1 MKIKNLTYNKMRVIY
16 YISIATAIIL
26 SSATLSAQQKID
38 PTLEVKRDFDAKLME
53 ITKGKLYSSFAD
65 SLGIFNLA
73 FKYTIFDKPI
83 KDLYEFTPLPSATIE
98 RSPTLVQPFFYL
110 QAGSN
115 FPLNPYGSFYLQP
128 RLGKGLSLII
138 NGKHNSYM
146 DKLPGV
152 VITDNIVSRGADR
165 GAAPSSASDLGVR
178 FKYSWVKGEIGADAA
193 VGSYRNSYYGIN
205 ETTLSL
211 LSQFSPFPQP
221 RESAYMK
228 DSLSGVLSK
237 TGAKLYARS
246 INNNKKSLYY
256 DFDISISQS
265 KAKAKFYEVFDL
277 TGDPFSGFLKES
289 RFDEKYINTGMVVG
303 GSFSSFNKILAG
315 VRYEASNSITS
326 DSYDRSNLVIHPKY
340 IYNKGR
346 LNVDLGFKYNL
357 WRESG
362 TNGYNI
368 YFSGS
373 ASIELVKGNIWVY
386 GLLDGKNNFM
396 NYHKMAELNPW
407 IHPNIDIMNI
417 EQPVI
422 ARAGIKGK
430 FRDRVS
436 FNIYGGYYEFR
447 NQIHFY
453 ANSSF
458 PHSDSY
464 PANSFG
470 AVYNDEKRVGL
481 GGEILLKLEN
491 FEGGIDADFY
501 GFRDEN
507 NMTNKHYNY
516 SPFELKGRAKYSW
529 RDRVIIGVNFHHRQ
543 KSPALFIEDLLIG
556 GVPPVRY
563 IPSYTLMNL
572 EVSYIYDRK
581 FTFFIKLNNIFNSDI
596 IYLANYPMPGINGGI
611 GIAIKL

>member
-1 MKIKNLTYNKMRVIY
+1 MRVIY
-16 YISIATAIIL
+16 YLLIATAVTL
-26 SSATLSAQQKID
+26 SSAALSAQQKID

-65 SLGIFNLA
+65 SLGIFNLS

-98 RSPTLVQPFFYL
+98 RSPSLVQPVFYL
-110 QAGSN
+110 KAGSN
-115 FPLNPYGSFYLQP
+115 FPLNPYGNFYLQP
-128 RLGKGLSLII
+128 RLGKGLSLIV
-138 NGKHNSYM
+138 NGGHNSFM
-146 DKLPGV
+146 DKLPGILITNNTV
-152 VITDNIVSRGADR
+152 SKGTDN
-165 GAAPSSASDLGVR
+165 GAAPSSASDLGIR
-178 FKYSWVKGEIGADAA
+178 FKYSWEKGEIGADAG

-211 LSQFSPFPQP
+211 LSQISPYPNP
-221 RESAYMK
+221 RRLGFMK
-228 DSLSGVLSK
+228 DSLSNSQYK
-237 TGAKLYARS
+237 TRGKFYSRS
-246 INNNKKSLYY
+246 INKSANSLYY
-256 DFDISISQS
+256 DFDIAYSQL
-265 KAKAKFYEVFDL
+265 KAKAKFYEI
-277 TGDPFSGFLKES
+277 GDFHTTPLYDFAES
-289 RFDEKYINTGMVVG
+289 QFNEKYINTGLVVG
-303 GSFSSFNKILAG
+303 GGFSSFNKILAG
-315 VRYEASNSITS
+315 VRYEASNLITS
-326 DSYDRSNLVIHPKY
+326 DSYDRSNLEIHPKY
-340 IYNKGR
+340 IFNKGR
-346 LNVDLGFKYNL
+346 LNLDLGFKYNL

-373 ASIELVKGNIWVY
+373 ASYELVKGNIWLY

-396 NYHKMAELNPW
+396 NYHKMADLNPW
-407 IHPNIDIMNI
+407 IHPAIDIMNI

-436 FNIYGGYYEFR
+436 FNIYGGYYEFL

-453 ANSSF
+453 ANNSLSIYATH
-458 PHSDSY
+458 PS
-464 PANSFG
+464 NSFG
-470 AVYNDEKRVGL
+470 AIYRDEKRVGI
-481 GGEILLKLEN
+481 GGEILIKLEN

-529 RDRVIIGVNFHHRQ
+529 RDRVVIGTDFHHKQ

-556 GVPPVRY
+556 GVP
-563 IPSYTLMNL
+563 
-572 EVSYIYDRK
+572 
-581 FTFFIKLNNIFNSDI
+581 
-596 IYLANYPMPGINGGI
+596 
-611 GIAIKL
+611 

>member
-1 MKIKNLTYNKMRVIY
+1 MRVIY
-16 YISIATAIIL
+16 FLLIATAVTL
-26 SSATLSAQQKID
+26 SSAALSAQQKID

-65 SLGIFNLA
+65 SLGIFNLS

-98 RSPTLVQPFFYL
+98 RSPSLVQPVFYL
-110 QAGSN
+110 KAGSN
-115 FPLNPYGSFYLQP
+115 FPLNPYGNFYLQP
-128 RLGKGLSLII
+128 RLGKGLSLIV
-138 NGKHNSYM
+138 NGGHNSFM

-152 VITDNIVSRGADR
+152 IILDNRVSRGSDR
-165 GAAPSSASDLGVR
+165 GAAPSSASDLGIR
-178 FKYSWVKGEIGADAA
+178 FKYSWEKGEIGADAG

-211 LSQFSPFPQP
+211 LSQISPYPNP
-221 RESAYMK
+221 RRAGFMK
-228 DSLSGVLSK
+228 DSLSGIFSK
-237 TGAKLYARS
+237 TGGTLYVRS
-246 INNNKKSLYY
+246 INESAKSLYY
-256 DFDISISQS
+256 DFDIAYSQS
-265 KAKAKFYEVFDL
+265 NAKAKFYEIGDFHTTPLYDL
-277 TGDPFSGFLKES
+277 TDYQFN
-289 RFDEKYINTGMVVG
+289 EKYINTGLVLG
-303 GSFSSFNKILAG
+303 GSFSSFNKIRAG
-315 VRYEASNSITS
+315 VRVEASNTKSS
-326 DSYDRSNLVIHPKY
+326 DSVNRSNLEIHPKY
-340 IYNKGR
+340 LFNKGR
-346 LNVDLGFKYNL
+346 WSVDLGFKYNL

-373 ASIELVKGNIWVY
+373 ASFELVKDNIWLY

-396 NYHKMAELNPW
+396 NYHKMAALNPW
-407 IHPNIDIMNI
+407 IHPNIEIMNI

-436 FNIYGGYYEFR
+436 FNLYGGYYEFR

-453 ANSSF
+453 TNSSLSLSA
-458 PHSDSY
+458 PN

-470 AVYNDEKRVGL
+470 AIYRDEKRVGM

-491 FEGGIDADFY
+491 FEGGINADFY

-507 NMTNKHYNY
+507 NMTNRHYNY
-516 SPFELKGRAKYSW
+516 SPFELKGHARYSW
-529 RDRVIIGVNFHHRQ
+529 RERVVIGADWHYRQ
-543 KSPALFIEDLLIG
+543 KSPALFIEDLYIG
-556 GVPPVRY
+556 GVPQIKY
-563 IPSYTLMNL
+563 IPSYTLINL

-581 FTFFIKLNNIFNSDI
+581 FTLFLKLNNILNSDI
-596 IYLANYPMPGINGGI
+596 IYLANYPMPGFNGGV